1 MRTIRKHIRP
11 DTMASEVRPHHSA
24 IGRRIYIGVLI
35 LFALAILRYLFG
47 DLFILKGDG
56 LVLRDYAAVEMGYIT
71 RVTAVEVDEGES
83 VKEGQLL
90 LKIESMELL
99 ERLADLSSRQAN
111 LIQIS
116 AEFTLLSETAKQL
129 LVPAEHRKQEIEE
142 ILARINK
149 LADKGF
155 VSKITYQEVLRDNF
169 NAGQELVK
177 IQVESTTLD
186 KKRKAVDAAIK
197 VAGTAYQR
205 LKDHY
210 DDGRVR
216 SPVNGLVGA
225 TVPSVGDVYR
235 EGEPLMQ
242 VYWGEPYVLAYMPR
256 RYILALRPGMVVTV
270 KSGRYKDKGVISE
283 LLPIS
288 DQLPEEFQNTFKPQE
303 RNQLAKIVLSD
314 PEHFPLSEK
323 VQVTL
328 ELNWK
333 DLFVENFMD

>member
-11 DTMASEVRPHHSA
+11 DNLDSEIRPHHSA

-35 LFALAILRYLFG
+35 LFALGIIRYLFG
-47 DLFILKGDG
+47 DMFLLKGDG

-71 RVTAVEVDEGES
+71 RVTAVEVDEGQS
-83 VKEGQLL
+83 VKEGDLL

-99 ERLADLSSRQAN
+99 ERLADLSARQAN

-129 LVPAEHRKQEIEE
+129 LVPAEHRKREVEE
-142 ILARINK
+142 IIARINK

-155 VSKITYQEVLRDNF
+155 ISKISYQEVLRDNF
-169 NAGQELVK
+169 DAGQALVK

-186 KKRKAVDAAIK
+186 KKRKAVESAIK
-197 VAGTAYQR
+197 VSAEAFQK
-205 LKDHY
+205 LKKHY
-210 DDGRVR
+210 DDGQVR
-216 SPVNGLVGA
+216 SPVSGLVGA

-242 VYWGEPYVLAYMPR
+242 VFWGEPYVLAYLPR
-256 RYILALRPGMVVTV
+256 RYLLSIKPGMVVTL

-283 LLPIS
+283 LLPLS
-288 DQLPEEFQNTFKPQE
+288 AQLPEEFQNTFKPQE
-303 RNQLAKIVLSD
+303 RNQLAKITLTD
-314 PEHFPLSEK
+314 PEMFPVSEK
-323 VQVTL
+323 VNVTL
-328 ELNWK
+328 EINWK
-333 DLFVENFMD
+333 DIIVENFMN